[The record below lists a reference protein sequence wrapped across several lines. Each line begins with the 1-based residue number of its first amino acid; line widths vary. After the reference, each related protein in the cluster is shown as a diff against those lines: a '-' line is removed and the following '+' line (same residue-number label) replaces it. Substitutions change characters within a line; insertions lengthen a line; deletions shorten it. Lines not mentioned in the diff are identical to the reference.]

1 LILTSKLSSYTFP
14 FLEVGRGAW
23 KLLCDRLSIFNV
35 KNIVVRVD
43 YLAAGMIPALKN
55 QARFNT
61 TSELMLPGRPVKAVR
76 KGGFVFV
83 PNEIYKRRDL
93 HELLGGQRQ
102 GGISTPS
109 GQPFIML
116 FTGDQGQQCGYQAG
130 WSEDQVYLYTGV
142 GKRGDM
148 SFDRGN
154 AAILE
159 HAANGKDIY
168 LFENEGN
175 GYVRYVGEMICA
187 GFREV
192 RGPDVDGN
200 DRRLIVFELASGSS
214 LNESF
219 ERDDEYEKMWRESIG
234 KLRKRATASYISKK
248 SPSERRTLASSR
260 GKAIRVYVLRRAD
273 GVCESC
279 GNKSPFKTS
288 SGRPYLE
295 PHHIRRECDGGPD
308 DPFWVIGLCPSCHRR
323 AHHSEDKS
331 EFNQRLERIV
341 ERKEKRRAKGQK
353 GKDVRWDGAERR
365 TGADRRSGTDQ
376 RAGRDRR
383 ERR

>member
-1 LILTSKLSSYTFP
+1 
-14 FLEVGRGAW
+14 
-23 KLLCDRLSIFNV
+23 
-35 KNIVVRVD
+35 
-43 YLAAGMIPALKN
+43 M
-55 QARFNT
+55 
-61 TSELMLPGRPVKAVR
+61 
-76 KGGFVFV
+76 FV
-83 PNEIYKRRDL
+83 PNEIYKRRDV
-93 HELLGGQRQ
+93 HELYGGQRQ

-116 FTGDQGQQCGYQAG
+116 FTGDQGQQYGYQAG
-130 WSEDQVYLYTGV
+130 WSEDRVYLYTGV

-168 LFENEGN
+168 LFENDGN
-175 GYVRYVGEMICA
+175 GYVRYVGEMVCT

-200 DRRLIVFELASGSS
+200 DRRVIVFELTSGSS

-219 ERDDEYEKMWRESIG
+219 ERDDEYEKMWRESTS

-248 SPSERRTLASSR
+248 SPSERKKLATSR
-260 GKAIRVYVLRRAD
+260 EKAITVYVLRRAN
-273 GVCESC
+273 GVCEAC
-279 GNKSPFKTS
+279 GKNSPFKTS
-288 SGRPYLE
+288 AGRPYLE

-308 DPFWVIGLCPSCHRR
+308 DPYWVIGLCPSCHRR
-323 AHHSEDKS
+323 AHYSEDKS
-331 EFNQRLERIV
+331 EFNQRLERIA
-341 ERKEKRRAKGQK
+341 ERKEKRRAKGRK
-353 GKDVRWDGAERR
+353 GEDVRWDGAERR
-365 TGADRRSGTDQ
+365 TGIDRRSGSDQ
-376 RAGRDRR
+376 RTGRDRR